1 MEFKRLKPQD
11 KSDRKITFE
20 LYDRIS
26 KKWKKRNIEVEPEF
40 YNLLNEYLD
49 KKELGK
55 SNIIPQKLY
64 NHIMDYYS
72 DTYFIDRRRLEI
84 NFIKKGHIL
93 VDLR

>member
-11 KSDRKITFE
+11 RSERKITFE
-20 LYDRIS
+20 LYDRIC

-84 NFIKKGHIL
+84 NFIKKEHIL

>member
-1 MEFKRLKPQD
+1 MEFKRLGTKD
-11 KSDRKITFE
+11 KSERKVIFE

-55 SNIIPQKLY
+55 SNIVPQKLY

-72 DTYFIDRRRLEI
+72 NTYFLDI
-84 NFIKKGHIL
+84 NMLGIYFIHKDHIC
-93 VDLR
+93 VDLK